1 MQTGAATLRGVRR
14 GLDAFAA
21 RASRLLSAR
30 AQTRLEV
37 VLSGIEESNASGL
50 AARLAPFECSVVL
63 EVDGGGGA
71 AFVVP
76 SRGLAFAL
84 LALRFGARP
93 GSLDAAPP
101 ERPCTRIEER
111 ALERTAAELWEA
123 FRSGAGGL
131 LADSAQVAG
140 VESAAR
146 LRERED
152 APLWV
157 ARFAVTGLAQEEQL
171 TLAVPRAPAASDGP
185 ASGRRSVDAG

>member
-1 MQTGAATLRGVRR
+1 MQTGAATLRGVRH
-14 GLDAFAA
+14 GLDALAVK
-21 RASRLLSAR
+21 ASRLLSAR
-30 AQTRLEV
+30 AQTRLDV

-50 AARLAPFECSVVL
+50 AARLGPFECSVVL
-63 EVDGGGGA
+63 EVEGGGGT

-84 LALRFGARP
+84 LALRFGAQP
-93 GSLDAAPP
+93 GALDAAPP
-101 ERPCTRIEER
+101 ERPYTRIEAR

-131 LADSAQVAG
+131 LADSARVVG
-140 VESAAR
+140 VENAER

-152 APLWV
+152 AALWL

-171 TLAVPRAPAASDGP
+171 TLAAQRAPTGSDGP
-185 ASGRRSVDAG
+185 ALGRRSVHAG